1 MCSGHFIWSFHASL
15 LKLVLFCCLLDLH
28 TQVFLSVILI
38 RSCHFNLKQVLSL
51 KCLPFETF
59 YWLLLNK
66 QYKCLEILTL
76 KTTKKT
82 YFVQPWR
89 AWVKLWYNDTRWRKL
104 IFLGNTCQVKENVNL
119 IIIYQFK
126 KNLQVWLWLY
136 NVIYQFLWVS
146 YHDNHFVSN
155 VLISRGWSCI
165 YTLHILT
172 AAKYINS
179 VSSFRGVIA
188 LE

>member
-1 MCSGHFIWSFHASL
+1 MATLSG
-15 LKLVLFCCLLDLH
+15 LFMPVCLSWYCFVVLLDLH

-38 RSCHFNLKQVLSL
+38 RSCHFNLKKVLSL

-76 KTTKKT
+76 KTKKKT

-104 IFLGNTCQVKENVNL
+104 IFLWNTCQVKENVNL

-126 KNLQVWLWLY
+126 K
-136 NVIYQFLWVS
+136 ICKS
-146 YHDNHFVSN
+146 DSD
-155 VLISRGWSCI
+155 CI
-165 YTLHILT
+165 MLF
-172 AAKYINS
+172 INS
-179 VSSFRGVIA
+179 C
-188 LE
+188 E

>member
-38 RSCHFNLKQVLSL
+38 WSCHLNLKQVLSL

-59 YWLLLNK
+59 YWFLLNK
-66 QYKCLEILTL
+66 QYKCLEILTWRQ
-76 KTTKKT
+76 KKT

-104 IFLGNTCQVKENVNL
+104 IFLWNTCQVKENVNL

-146 YHDNHFVSN
+146 CHDNHFVSN
-155 VLISRGWSCI
+155 VLISCGWSCI

-179 VSSFRGVIA
+179 VSSFRRVIA